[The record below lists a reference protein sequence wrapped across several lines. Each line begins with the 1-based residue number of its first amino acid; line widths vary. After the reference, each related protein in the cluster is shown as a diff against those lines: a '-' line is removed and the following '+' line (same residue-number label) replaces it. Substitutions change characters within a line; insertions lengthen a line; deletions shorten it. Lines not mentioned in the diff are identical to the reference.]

1 MEIFLGYLAIAWIIW
16 FFIINTIYVFLMTK
30 FKKKKYM
37 QYYDSLKSPKAGGCN
52 PFQVI
57 YLIIY
62 GEKIEQDYRENIL
75 EDELNKYYDI
85 DKVNEL
91 FEMYDITKEKEKS
104 DRLFHLLLYHH
115 KYEKLVGWP
124 YFVVRPYTTIPSK
137 EKIEELKKEELFK
150 ELIKTKRD
158 KKNEN

>member
-1 MEIFLGYLAIAWIIW
+1 MLMVLSYLVVAWIIW
-16 FFIINTIYVFLMTK
+16 FFIIKTIYVFVMTK
-30 FKKKKYM
+30 LKKKKYM
-37 QYYDSLKSPKAGGCN
+37 NYYDSLKPTKGCN
-52 PFQVI
+52 PFQLT

-62 GEKIEQDYRENIL
+62 AEKIEKDYRENIL
-75 EDELNKYYDI
+75 EGELNKYYDI

-91 FEMYDITKEKEKS
+91 FEMYDITKEQEKI

-124 YFVVRPYTTIPSK
+124 YFVVSTYTTIPSK
-137 EKIEELKKEELFK
+137 KKIEELKKEELFK